1 MSILIKI
8 RNHFFEE
15 VKEEIEKKHS
25 EERKIILKR
34 LGFSLLFLVVVFI
47 VAFILSLDIVSTKV
61 SASAPKA

>member
-15 VKEEIEKKHS
+15 VTEEIEKKHS

-47 VAFILSLDIVSTKV
+47 VAFNLSLDITV
-61 SASAPKA
+61 

>member
-15 VKEEIEKKHS
+15 VTEEIEKKHS

-34 LGFSLLFLVVVFI
+34 VGFSLLFLVVVFI
-47 VAFILSLDIVSTKV
+47 VAFILSLDIPV
-61 SASAPKA
+61 

>member
-15 VKEEIEKKHS
+15 VTEEIEKKHS

-47 VAFILSLDIVSTKV
+47 VAFILSLDIPV
-61 SASAPKA
+61 

>member
-1 MSILIKI
+1 MDTLKKI

-15 VKEEIEKKHS
+15 VTEEIEKKHY

-47 VAFILSLDIVSTKV
+47 VAFILSLDIPV
-61 SASAPKA
+61 

>member
-1 MSILIKI
+1 MDTLKKF

-15 VKEEIEKKHS
+15 VTEEIEKKHS

-47 VAFILSLDIVSTKV
+47 VAFILSLDIPV
-61 SASAPKA
+61 